1 MESVLALARTD
12 GFGVCCSR
20 LSSMLPILNEVFTE
34 PFVLQSTA
42 PHVRGQ
48 LGAVPDMPI
57 ERRSPAI
64 SSELG
69 FSLPLALCWMK
80 AASVGLLPP
89 GVQLGE
95 MPDSPALSSRN
106 PGETNA

>member
-1 MESVLALARTD
+1 
-12 GFGVCCSR
+12 
-20 LSSMLPILNEVFTE
+20 MLPILNEVFTE

-48 LGAVPDMPI
+48 LGAVPDMPL

-69 FSLPLALCWMK
+69 FSLPLALCWME

>member
-1 MESVLALARTD
+1 M
-12 GFGVCCSR
+12 
-20 LSSMLPILNEVFTE
+20 EVFTE
-34 PFVLQSTA
+34 PFVLQSRA

-57 ERRSPAI
+57 ECLSPAI

-69 FSLPLALCWMK
+69 FSLPLALCWME
-80 AASVGLLPP
+80 AVSVGLLPS

-95 MPDSPALSSRN
+95 VLDSPALSSRD

>member
-69 FSLPLALCWMK
+69 FSLPLALTAVPSSQW
-80 AASVGLLPP
+80 AVVLLSYHAIKM
-89 GVQLGE
+89 E
-95 MPDSPALSSRN
+95 RK
-106 PGETNA
+106 